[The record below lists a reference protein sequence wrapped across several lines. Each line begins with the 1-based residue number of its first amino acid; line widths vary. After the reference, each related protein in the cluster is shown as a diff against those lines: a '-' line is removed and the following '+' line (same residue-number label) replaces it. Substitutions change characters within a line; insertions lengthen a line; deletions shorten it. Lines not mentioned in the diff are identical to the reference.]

1 MDNLSIKRIA
11 MAMDSNTLNKKRI
24 YESTVKFKKRKQG
37 VGGWGEDEGKLF
49 FTEERQL
56 INEKKKKHQFYY

>member
-1 MDNLSIKRIA
+1 
-11 MAMDSNTLNKKRI
+11 MAMDSNTLHKKRI
-24 YESTVKFKKRKQG
+24 HESTVKFKKRKQG

-56 INEKKKKHQFYY
+56 ISEKKKITSFTIK